1 MIWEISKSKQLYN
14 QLIEQIIITKI
25 RNKRTQKY
33 YWLIQFLQKETINQ
47 YLVVD
52 SMDQTHLGELLHL
65 EQFPINY

>member
-52 SMDQTHLGELLHL
+52 SMDQTHLGELQHL